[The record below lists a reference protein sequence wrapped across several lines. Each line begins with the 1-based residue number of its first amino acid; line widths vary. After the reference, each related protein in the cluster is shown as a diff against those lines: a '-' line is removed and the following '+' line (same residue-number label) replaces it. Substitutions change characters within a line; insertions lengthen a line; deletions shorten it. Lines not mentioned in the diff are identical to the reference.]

1 MKKLLLICFML
12 MSFVGYTQYPIKTI
26 FKGDSVIILTIEQ
39 SEKINQLIEKNSK
52 SVKELTKKNKENE
65 EELRRLNKLLVEQN
79 SVIDSLYNLLLEY
92 RKKEN
97 AQNALVDSVWIWSL
111 GPSLIYTEYPDDSTV
126 YIMDLSQYYMT
137 TDDFGI
143 VMVKMSDREYKEYQE
158 FIKTY
163 GMSERAFWEFRSKM
177 RIKPYI
183 IEEEDKKRVWKFRR
197 DWDKYKKTEE
207 K

>member
-1 MKKLLLICFML
+1 ML

-39 SEKINQLIEKNSK
+39 SDKINQLIEKNSK
-52 SVKELTKKNKENE
+52 SVKELTKKYKEHE

-79 SVIDSLYNLLLEY
+79 CVIDSLYNLLLEY

-163 GMSERAFWEFRSKM
+163 GMSARALWDFRSKM